1 MVLDNLGES
10 LRATLAKIAR
20 SGTVDEA
27 SLKEVV
33 RDIQRAL
40 LQADVNVKL
49 ALKLTREIERR
60 ALAEKPPAGLGARE
74 HVVKVVY
81 EELVKLLGT
90 PREIKPKKQT
100 IMMVGLYGQGKTTTC
115 GKLGKWFAKKGVK
128 VGFIAADIH
137 RPAAYDQL
145 KTLATQTNA
154 MFYGEPDAWKGQEAD
169 ETNAQLAGNVAAK
182 IVERGIADLR
192 KRGCD
197 VVIVDT
203 AGRDKLETGLIDEMK
218 QVFEVAKPDEKL
230 LVMDAQVG
238 QQAGPQARAF
248 HEAVQVTGVIIT
260 KLDGTAKGGGA
271 LTAVSETQAPVLWIG
286 VGEKIDDL
294 EKFDSGRFI
303 SRLLGMGD
311 LQTLLERAQEAVG
324 DKEDEAEETA
334 KKIMTGRFSL
344 VELRQ
349 QMEMLSGMGPL
360 GKVLDML
367 PGFSMKAKMK
377 NEQMEATQRQFEKFK
392 VIMSSMTEHEMENP
406 GEIKSSRI
414 RRISRGAGVDP
425 SEVKALLQYYE
436 TSKKTMKGLAGNKK
450 MQRKLM
456 AQMGIDPKQ
465 MAQQPPGGE

>member
-20 SGTVDEA
+20 TGTIDEA

-60 ALAEKPPAGLGARE
+60 ALNEKPPAALGARE
-74 HVVKVVY
+74 HVIRIVY
-81 EELVKLLGT
+81 EELVKLLGA

-128 VGFIAADIH
+128 VGFIAADVH

-145 KTLATQTNA
+145 KTLATQTHA
-154 MFYGEPDAWKGQEAD
+154 MFYGEPDAWKGQEAA
-169 ETNAQLAGNVAAK
+169 ETDAQLAGGVAAK

-197 VVIVDT
+197 VIIVDT

-218 QVFEVAKPDEKL
+218 QVFDAAKPDEKI

-271 LTAVSETQAPVLWIG
+271 LTAVSETQAPVLWVG

-294 EKFDSGRFI
+294 EKFDSARFI

-311 LQTLLERAQEAVG
+311 IQTLLERAQEAVG
-324 DKEDEAEETA
+324 DDEGKAEETA
-334 KKIMTGRFSL
+334 KRIMTGRFTL
-344 VELRQ
+344 VELRE

-360 GKVLDML
+360 GKVLDMI

-392 VIMSSMTEHEMENP
+392 VVMSSMTSYEMENP
-406 GEIKSSRI
+406 GEVKSSRI
-414 RRISRGAGVDP
+414 KRIARGAGVEP
-425 SEVKALLQYYE
+425 QEVKALLQYYE

-456 AQMGIDPKQ
+456 AQLGVDPK
-465 MAQQPPGGE
+465 MMQQPPSE